1 VYSTAPEIGETNMT
15 LKLTVDSLDLVPEN
29 VRDLYKE
36 VDGKFRLDL
45 DGYED
50 PAGLKSALDKER
62 QAAKDASKQVS
73 AWKALGKTPEEIQA
87 LLQHLETDE
96 DAKLIAAGKLDEVVK
111 KRTERMQAD
120 YDKKLQAEADSRTK
134 AEGKAAKLA
143 DRTLQAV
150 LRDAAARAGALP
162 EALDDVVRR
171 GIGTWVLNDDG
182 DVVAM
187 NGEEVMLGKDGK
199 KPLTTQEWA
208 ESIRESAPYFWP
220 ATRGSGAP
228 GSGGGGGNQSG
239 NFGGSKAERVAAIKK
254 LTSKA

>member
-1 VYSTAPEIGETNMT
+1 MP
-15 LKLTVDSLDLVPEN
+15 LKITVDSLDSVPEN
-29 VRDLYKE
+29 LRDQYKE

-50 PAGLKSALDKER
+50 PAGLKSALQSER
-62 QAAKDASKQVS
+62 EAAKAANRQVN

-96 DAKLIAAGKLDEVVK
+96 DAKLISAGKLDEVVK

-120 YDKKLQAEADSRTK
+120 YDKKLQSESESRTK

-143 DRTLQAV
+143 ERALQAV

-171 GIGTWVLNDDG
+171 GAGTWVLNDEG

-187 NGEEVMLGKDGK
+187 NGDEVMLGKDGK
-199 KPLTTQEWA
+199 KPLSPQEWA
-208 ESIRESAPYFWP
+208 ESIRDSAPYFWP
-220 ATRGSGAP
+220 VMRGSGAP
-228 GSGGGGGNQSG
+228 GSSGGGRSALKRSEMTATDMRDYIDTHGQ
-239 NFGGSKAERVAAIKK
+239 AAYLK
-254 LTSKA
+254 LPK

>member
-1 VYSTAPEIGETNMT
+1 MPIFKQQLFKRLQSPQGEGGEGGGGDPQITPEVQALIDAQVSKAT
-15 LKLTVDSLDLVPEN
+15 D
-29 VRDLYKE
+29 
-36 VDGKFRLDL
+36 
-45 DGYED
+45 
-50 PAGLKSALDKER
+50 GLKSKNSEL
-62 QAAKDASKQVS
+62 
-73 AWKALGKTPEEIQA
+73 LGKLKESSDSLKRFDGIDPDAVKNILAKFANDEEA
-87 LLQHLETDE
+87 G
-96 DAKLIAAGKLDEVVK
+96 LIAKGDIDTVLK

-120 YDKKLQAEADSRTK
+120 HEKRLQAEADSRTK

-171 GIGTWVLNDDG
+171 GAGTWVLNDDG

-187 NGEEVMLGKDGK
+187 NGDEVMLGKDGK